1 MNHLQNV
8 NHNIFSNNKIMC
20 LLIQQIFIK
29 YLLRA
34 QYFAGHY
41 VYKFNFKSLLEVRIM
56 TIKVFLCDEY
66 NEKIQVT
73 NWRKFFWFHK
83 SKTDP

>member
-1 MNHLQNV
+1 MFN
-8 NHNIFSNNKIMC
+8 NNKIIY

-41 VYKFNFKSLLEVRIM
+41 VYTFNFKSL
-56 TIKVFLCDEY
+56 
-66 NEKIQVT
+66 
-73 NWRKFFWFHK
+73 
-83 SKTDP
+83 

>member
-1 MNHLQNV
+1 MFVIVMNHLQNV
-8 NHNIFSNNKIMC
+8 NHNIFNNNKIIY

-41 VYKFNFKSLLEVRIM
+41 VYTFNFKSL
-56 TIKVFLCDEY
+56 
-66 NEKIQVT
+66 
-73 NWRKFFWFHK
+73 
-83 SKTDP
+83 